1 MPHSKFHLSGKYGK
15 DPLLIHSW
23 QIWQMCIVIHLL
35 QIWPFLVQYMQMQGS
50 GCVHCRDFRDNAEI
64 EMPMPLDEYVSV
76 AKVPD
81 ICRLQRWIWWHDILC
96 AICGGLPEVAAWLRG
111 RMDGATMLSCGMVQ
125 YRVVWCGVVWSGVVS
140 YVIVWCGGRMDGA
153 TQTSHYG
160 GGGLQHH
167 CRVGTRQGGG
177 CTTHGNKAW

>member
-1 MPHSKFHLSGKYGK
+1 M
-15 DPLLIHSW
+15 
-23 QIWQMCIVIHLL
+23 
-35 QIWPFLVQYMQMQGS
+35 
-50 GCVHCRDFRDNAEI
+50 
-64 EMPMPLDEYVSV
+64 
-76 AKVPD
+76 
-81 ICRLQRWIWWHDILC
+81 
-96 AICGGLPEVAAWLRG
+96 AAWLRG
-111 RMDGATMLSCGMVQ
+111 RMDGATMLTHGMVQ
-125 YRVVWCGVVWSGVVS
+125 YCVVWCGVVS

>member
-1 MPHSKFHLSGKYGK
+1 MWGAAGGGG
-15 DPLLIHSW
+15 
-23 QIWQMCIVIHLL
+23 V
-35 QIWPFLVQYMQMQGS
+35 
-50 GCVHCRDFRDNAEI
+50 AERTNGW
-64 EMPMPLDEYVSV
+64 SN
-76 AKVPD
+76 
-81 ICRLQRWIWWHDILC
+81 H
-96 AICGGLPEVAAWLRG
+96 AI
-111 RMDGATMLSCGMVQ
+111 M
-125 YRVVWCGVVWSGVVS
+125 VWCGIVLCGAVWCGIAWSGVVS